1 MRWLLA
7 IAALAVIA
15 FNAHAETLSL
25 SGTDWW
31 IRADADGKGA
41 EQKWFSAAAPA
52 EGWIPAQVPGNIQAD
67 LEAAHQLRPLWYGG
81 IDPNLYEVARKDW
94 WYRKDVIVPESFAG
108 KRLTLVFDGVDERCE
123 VWCNGRKLGA
133 NAGMF
138 RRFSFDVSGV
148 VSPGRTNQLALCLGR
163 MPDELMPWMI
173 HSDGPDIPG
182 QKYWFLNG
190 IHRTRA
196 LLKDLKTAGN
206 WGWDWSVNLWTL
218 GIWKNVRL
226 EASGPARMEWTRV
239 ESVLTPDLG
248 RATVRV
254 ALDIDSVAATAAEV
268 RFRVSGHGAPVI
280 KFIAAALK
288 QGTNRVETELQID
301 NPALWWPNGHGDQ
314 PLYTLEASIEVGG
327 VSSDVRST
335 RFGIRDLR
343 WELTEGAPAGF
354 PSAYQLVINHR
365 PVRTL
370 GTGVILPYALP
381 GCGLPHE
388 LHLLRLAKAAGM
400 NYIRINGGGGAP
412 LFDSPWYDLA
422 DELGLMIS
430 YEFPFA
436 NAWDY
441 DVYQKDPVFLAN
453 LETTCRDIIR
463 QSRNH
468 PSIIE
473 YVGGNEVGW
482 QITDTHHPALNVMK
496 KLAPEESDRVFR
508 ATCPDIGAKHS
519 PWTFDVRSSYHFY
532 DTVET
537 MRYGEFGTCSPAV
550 LEVWQR
556 DIPPASRWPINLDDP
571 ILIRKNAVQAVFSK
585 DIWCNKRQIMW
596 TFGPRNL
603 PDFIRAGQYLGA
615 EGLRYAYDAL
625 RRKGKRIG
633 GVTNH
638 CYSEPWPN
646 AAGSALV
653 DFDGRTY
660 QNYDFVKQA
669 LAPITL
675 SLKFDNV
682 LYQPDEGI
690 NAELFIV
697 SDAPA
702 AAEGL
707 QWRWLAR
714 DQVGTVFAHGE
725 GTTAIEPL
733 EVKSLTPIALKPAG
747 PAAEG
752 LVFVEL
758 QLLNAA
764 GKLLTERVQIFAPSG
779 TRFAGLLGYGAGAD
793 SVEMADGKANLAFV
807 DNGAR
812 PATASSERPEPHH
825 RAVGINDGRYGNE
838 RSWIGTAPNASFQ
851 IDLGEPALVGRFKI
865 GRDRTGTLADR
876 QPDAVKIEASLDGR
890 AWQTVCDHTGLTK
903 LPGFSPEATTA
914 VSVKP
919 VRTKFVKVTVNAAP
933 SAPEHELACI
943 DEFEVYAPLDD
954 LATPGVAFE
963 EPPQVSALAIARAA
977 LQATTAA
984 IRYDGENEVRDL
996 SITNTGPMTA
1006 LFCEPH
1012 PLLVYR
1018 TDLII
1023 DNNHC
1028 CIPPGETRVISIRA
1042 PRRARCGLTLAHTG
1056 WRISCWNAGE
1066 VMIAPSEDVLLS
1078 VGRWD
1083 KMCQEFIGG
1092 SPVLAGDKVVT
1103 HEFAAPASG
1112 PARLRIH
1119 TADQSPEPAVVG
1131 VSINGRMIER
1141 ALPAGMGIQRA
1152 DPYHLAYPATLEF
1165 DLLETDIRSGTN
1177 RLEIRVSNG
1186 GWFSWDALD
1195 LVRTRPD

>member
-1 MRWLLA
+1 MMRLLA
-7 IAALAVIA
+7 TAALLVIA
-15 FNAHAETLSL
+15 FNAHADTLSL
-25 SGTDWW
+25 SGSDWW
-31 IRADADGKGA
+31 LRDDAQGSGVAQNLPGA
-41 EQKWFSAAAPA
+41 AVPA

-67 LEAAHQLRPLWYGG
+67 LEAAHRLRPLWYGG

-94 WYRKDVIVPESFAG
+94 WYRKDVFVPESFAG
-108 KRLTLVFDGVDERCE
+108 QRLTLVFDGVDERCE
-123 VWCNGRKLGA
+123 VWCNGSKLGA

-148 VSPGRTNQLALCLGR
+148 LKPGRANQLALRLGR

-182 QKYWFLNG
+182 QTYWFLNG
-190 IHRTRA
+190 VHRTRA

-226 EASGPARMEWTRV
+226 EASGPARTEWTRV

-254 ALDIDSVAATAAEV
+254 SLDVDSVADTAADI
-268 RFRVSGHGAPVI
+268 RCRVSGHGAPAV
-280 KFIAAALK
+280 KSIAVALK
-288 QGTNRVETELQID
+288 KGKNRVEMELQLD
-301 NPALWWPNGHGDQ
+301 HPALWWPNGHGDQ
-314 PLYTLEASIEVGG
+314 PLYALEAAIEVGG

-335 RFGIRDLR
+335 RFGIRDIR
-343 WELTEGAPAGF
+343 WELTEGAPADF

-370 GTGVILPYALP
+370 GTGMILPYALP

-422 DELGLMIS
+422 DELGIMIS

-453 LETTCRDIIR
+453 LDITCRDIIR

-519 PWTFDVRSSYHFY
+519 PWTFDVRNSYHFY

-550 LEVWQR
+550 LEAWQR
-556 DIPPASRWPINLDDP
+556 DIPPGSRWPINLDDP
-571 ILIRKNAVQAVFSK
+571 ILIRKNAAQAVFSK
-585 DIWCNKRQIMW
+585 DIWSNKRQIMW
-596 TFGPRNL
+596 AFGPQNL
-603 PDFIRAGQYLGA
+603 PDFIRSGQYLGA

-633 GVTNH
+633 GFTNH

-669 LAPITL
+669 LAPIAL
-675 SLKFDNV
+675 SLGFEQV
-682 LYQPDEGI
+682 LYRPDEGI
-690 NAELFIV
+690 NAGLFIV

-714 DQVGTVFAHGE
+714 DQTGTVFARGE
-725 GTTAIEPL
+725 GTTAIQPL
-733 EVKSLTPIALKPAG
+733 EVKSLTPVALKPVG
-747 PAAEG
+747 TAAEG
-752 LVFVEL
+752 LIFVEL

-764 GKLLTERVQIFAPSG
+764 GKLLTERVQIFAPWG
-779 TRFAGLLGYGAGAD
+779 TRYAGLLGYGAGAD
-793 SVEMADGKANLAFV
+793 PVEMAGGKANLASV
-807 DNGAR
+807 ANGAR

-838 RSWIGTAPNASFQ
+838 HSWIANEPGGWFQ
-851 IDLGEPALVGRFKI
+851 IDLGEPALIGRFKF

-876 QPDAVKIEASLDGR
+876 QPDAVKIEASLDGQV
-890 AWQTVCDHTGLTK
+890 WQTVCDHTGLTK
-903 LPGFSPEATTA
+903 LPGFNAEATIV

-933 SAPEHELACI
+933 SAPAHELACI
-943 DEFEVYAPLDD
+943 DEFELDAP
-954 LATPGVAFE
+954 AAEATTPGVAFE
-963 EPPQVSALAIARAA
+963 QPPQVSAPGIARTA
-977 LQATTAA
+977 LQSTTTATHS
-984 IRYDGENEVRDL
+984 DGENETCDL
-996 SITNTGPMTA
+996 AITNTGRMTA
-1006 LFCEPH
+1006 LFCVPH

-1023 DNNHC
+1023 DNNQC
-1028 CIPPGETRVISIRA
+1028 SIPPGETRVITIRA
-1042 PRRARCGLTLAHTG
+1042 PRHPPCGLTLAQTG
-1056 WRISCWNAGE
+1056 WRISCWNAADLT
-1066 VMIAPSEDVLLS
+1066 IAPSEDVLLS

-1092 SPVLAGDKVVT
+1092 APVLAGTKVVT
-1103 HEFAAPASG
+1103 HEFTALAAG

-1119 TADQSPEPAVVG
+1119 TADQSSEPAEIG

-1141 ALPAGMGIQRA
+1141 KLPPGMGIQRD
-1152 DPYHLAYPATLEF
+1152 DPYHLAYPATLEI
-1165 DLLETDIRSGTN
+1165 DLLETDIKPGTN
-1177 RLEIRVSNG
+1177 RLEIRVSNS

-1195 LVRTRPD
+1195 MVRKRPD